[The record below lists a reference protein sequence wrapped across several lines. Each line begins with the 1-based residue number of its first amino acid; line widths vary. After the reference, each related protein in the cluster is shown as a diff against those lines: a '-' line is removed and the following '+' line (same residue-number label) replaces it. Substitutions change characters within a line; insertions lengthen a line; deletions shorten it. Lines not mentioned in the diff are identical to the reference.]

1 MSRIAKWED
10 IFTFSCKKIKL
21 IENNEN
27 LDESFPDNS
36 YPEDI
41 SDFESLDSFALDS
54 EVIEDQSHDENPIAP
69 IVKKNQLTLRKE
81 SKEKKDENERKELD
95 FFKAV
100 EQEVNRENKEEELI
114 AEKKGEENIVAD
126 LSLEIKSQI

>member
-21 IENNEN
+21 VENNEN

-41 SDFESLDSFALDS
+41 SDFESLDSFTSDS
-54 EVIEDQSHDENPIAP
+54 EVIEDQSHDENHIAP
-69 IVKKNQLTLRKE
+69 IVKKNQLTIRKE
-81 SKEKKDENERKELD
+81 SNKKKMKTREKN
-95 FFKAV
+95 
-100 EQEVNRENKEEELI
+100 
-114 AEKKGEENIVAD
+114 
-126 LSLEIKSQI
+126 